1 LATNITLD
9 DLVEAI
15 ANAVIRAQDKVER
28 HQTSLLRT
36 YFDGDGRPLPVRL
49 RVQSLRDNADECSEE
64 ELVAPLIALVGRTTL
79 AIKELEVSTKV
90 TLGDL
95 ANLAGAKAPET
106 DSSSQKGGS
115 DTSATTTT
123 DTPFPIP
130 DQAPLKAVQLDFGTT
145 QRTPNMATAELRLK
159 VVAQEPTE
167 GMARLLIELNKR
179 ILAYPI
185 PT

>member
-1 LATNITLD
+1 MATNITLD

-36 YFDGDGRPLPVRL
+36 YFDADGRPLAVRL
-49 RVQSLRDNADECSEE
+49 RVQSLRDNADEFSEE

-95 ANLAGAKAPET
+95 SNLAGAKAPEAAP
-106 DSSSQKGGS
+106 
-115 DTSATTTT
+115 TSGTAESGTSRTTS
-123 DTPFPIP
+123 TPFPIP
-130 DQAPLKAVQLDFGTT
+130 DQAPLKAVQLDFGATH
-145 QRTPNMATAELRLK
+145 QPPNMATAELRLK

-179 ILAYPI
+179 ILAYPKS
-185 PT
+185 T